1 MNENA
6 INYVAEMSANHNGS
20 LERAVELV
28 NAIARAGASSLKL
41 QTYTPETMT
50 LRLNKGEFLV
60 SKSNKLW
67 GGKSL
72 YDLYSQA
79 QTPWEWHNE
88 LFQVARDFG
97 LIPFSSP
104 FDKSAVDFLEKL
116 DCPMY
121 KIASFEVVDTELIS
135 YAASTGKPLVM
146 STGMAS
152 IKEIAIAVEAA
163 RTSGAEDITLLKTTS
178 AYPASPRDSNLATM
192 TKLGEIFKTKIG
204 VSDHTMGLGVSVAAA
219 ALGASMIEKH
229 VTLRRVDGGVDG
241 SFSMEPSEFAQL
253 IVEAESARQSIGKV
267 HFGPSEG
274 DLESLQFRRSLYVS
288 RDVLAGEEVDE
299 ENVRSV
305 RPSGGLSVSEFK
317 NIIGLR
323 FAVNAKA
330 GTPMS
335 FDLLK
340 A

>member
-1 MNENA
+1 
-6 INYVAEMSANHNGS
+6 
-20 LERAVELV
+20 
-28 NAIARAGASSLKL
+28 
-41 QTYTPETMT
+41 
-50 LRLNKGEFLV
+50 
-60 SKSNKLW
+60 
-67 GGKSL
+67 
-72 YDLYSQA
+72 
-79 QTPWEWHNE
+79 
-88 LFQVARDFG
+88 
-97 LIPFSSP
+97 
-104 FDKSAVDFLEKL
+104 
-116 DCPMY
+116 MY